1 LRLQHYESV
10 VNIVL
15 NDAYTGTPD
24 ALGFWAI
31 RILEKIGERENLP
44 ADDGVYGGF
53 VRANKSPDP
62 TVPVPDR
69 QMDAYVGSTMSFGVC
84 LHIYTRSADVP
95 SGQTSCARSKP
106 SP

>member
-1 LRLQHYESV
+1 MRRQHYESV
-10 VNIVL
+10 VKIVL

-31 RILEKIGERENLP
+31 RILEEIGKRENLP

-84 LHIYTRSADVP
+84 LLTYNRSIDVP
-95 SGQTSCARSKP
+95 SGQIPCARSKARP
-106 SP
+106 